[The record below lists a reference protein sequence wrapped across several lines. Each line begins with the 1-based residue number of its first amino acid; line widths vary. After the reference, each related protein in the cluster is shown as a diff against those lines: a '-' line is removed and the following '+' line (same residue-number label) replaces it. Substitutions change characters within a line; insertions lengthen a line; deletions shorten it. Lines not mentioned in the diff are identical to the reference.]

1 MSNAESPFAI
11 LNPVAYL
18 DGSISPRPVRS
29 RRRAVSGSDI
39 TNVRIVPTD
48 RAMQVV
54 TDFTWEQPVTIAI
67 DRTTDDALREMT
79 VAGVHAL
86 LVMQADIVTGL
97 ITYFDIQ
104 AFDASPAARAGTA
117 RHEHIEVIEIM
128 TPWER
133 VVTFDWYM
141 VGAAQVAELVTLFE
155 CTSATH
161 AVMVEHGEQG
171 GTFVRGIASRARLE
185 RQLGHS
191 IPR

>member
-1 MSNAESPFAI
+1 MSNAESPFAA

-29 RRRAVSGSDI
+29 RPRTVSGSDAS
-39 TNVRIVPTD
+39 NVRIVPTD
-48 RAMQVV
+48 RAIQVV

-67 DRTTDDALREMT
+67 DRTTDDALRETT

-104 AFDASPAARAGTA
+104 AFDASAAARAGTA

-133 VVTFDWYM
+133 VVTSDWHM

-171 GTFVRGIASRARLE
+171 GTFVRGIASRPRLE
-185 RQLGHS
+185 RQLRHS

>member
-1 MSNAESPFAI
+1 
-11 LNPVAYL
+11 
-18 DGSISPRPVRS
+18 
-29 RRRAVSGSDI
+29 
-39 TNVRIVPTD
+39 
-48 RAMQVV
+48 
-54 TDFTWEQPVTIAI
+54 
-67 DRTTDDALREMT
+67 
-79 VAGVHAL
+79 
-86 LVMQADIVTGL
+86 
-97 ITYFDIQ
+97 
-104 AFDASPAARAGTA
+104 A

-133 VVTFDWYM
+133 VVTFDWHM

-185 RQLGHS
+185 RQLRHS

>member
-54 TDFTWEQPVTIAI
+54 TDFTWEQPVTIAN

>member
-67 DRTTDDALREMT
+67 DRTTDDALRETT

>member
-133 VVTFDWYM
+133 VVTFDWLM
-141 VGAAQVAELVTLFE
+141 VGAAHVAELVTLFE
-155 CTSATH
+155 CTSASH